1 VNRILSPRSLA
12 ALAVFAAA
20 FAPAPA
26 HALGSAFSCTA
37 VTYQVVGNQLKIG
50 TVNTDASPATLTY
63 ENVGAAHSSGYNAGG
78 YNTVDDYIYAISSLR
93 EVLKIASDGTVEATG
108 IAGIPSDASF
118 IAGDVTPD
126 GLSLIAVNSV
136 DKSVWSIDL
145 LTVAG
150 TQIGSLGS
158 ADTGDFAIV
167 TDGGVT
173 TAYGIDTLTG
183 NLVFFDPTANPIVVD
198 SNTSVE
204 IGAGGAKGAVWADSS
219 GNLTVFVNTTGDV
232 YSVKN
237 PSANSP
243 SVNKVASL
251 GSSSAQNDGMKCAL
265 AASAFPEP
273 ESEGSNQE
281 LAATGVSTTELSLF
295 ALLGIALFAVGNA
308 LRRSRRRQS

>member
-1 VNRILSPRSLA
+1 MNRILSPRSLV
-12 ALAVFAAA
+12 ALAVFTAAL
-20 FAPAPA
+20 APAPA
-26 HALGSAFSCTA
+26 HALGAAFTCSA
-37 VTYQVVGNQLKIG
+37 VTYQVVGAQLKIG
-50 TVNTDASPATLTY
+50 TVNTDVSPATLTY

-78 YNTVDDYIYAISSLR
+78 YNTADDYIYAISSLR
-93 EVLKIASDGTVEATG
+93 EVLKIASDGTLEATD
-108 IAGIPSDASF
+108 IASIPSDASF

-126 GLSLIAVNSV
+126 GLSLIAVNFI

-158 ADTGDFAIV
+158 ADVGDFAIV

-173 TAYGIDTLTG
+173 TAYGIDTVTG
-183 NLVFFDPTANPIVVD
+183 NLVFFDPTANPIVVE

-251 GSSSAQNDGMKCAL
+251 GSSSTQNDGMKCAL

-273 ESEGSNQE
+273 DESTEE
-281 LAATGVSTTELSLF
+281 LAATGLSTVDFSIM
-295 ALLGIALFAVGNA
+295 ALTGIALFAVGNA